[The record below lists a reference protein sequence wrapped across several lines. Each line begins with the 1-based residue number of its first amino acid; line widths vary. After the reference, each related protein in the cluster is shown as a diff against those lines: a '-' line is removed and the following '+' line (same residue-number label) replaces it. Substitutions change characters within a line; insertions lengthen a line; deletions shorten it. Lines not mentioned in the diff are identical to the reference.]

1 MAPGSSGPPKLVGR
15 KYSYWKTRMT
25 GYLEALHII
34 CWEVTEKPIVG
45 DWSEDQ
51 VKYHARAKN
60 ALFDALS
67 EKTFAVVDAGF
78 TKNNSFFFL
87 V

>member
-1 MAPGSSGPPKLVGR
+1 MALGSSGPPKLDGR
-15 KYSYWKTRMT
+15 NYSYWKARMV
-25 GYLEALHII
+25 GYLVALNPLA
-34 CWEVTEKPIVG
+34 WEVTEKAMGVMY
-45 DWSEDQ
+45 EDQ
-51 VKYHARAKN
+51 TKQNARAKN

>member
-1 MAPGSSGPPKLVGR
+1 MALGSSGPPKFDVR
-15 KYSYWKTRMT
+15 NYSYWKDRKA
-25 GYLEALHII
+25 GYVEALHII
-34 CWEVTEKPIVG
+34 CWEVTDKAIVG
-45 DWSEDQ
+45 DWSDDQ
-51 VKYHARAKN
+51 TKYNVRAKN